1 MKALRKNEQSSLA
14 GVELTFKRE
23 VKGKVAMLSDAAQ
36 TELGDIKR
44 SRQVGLLRKGF
55 LEEGTFVLHL
65 RRRNTWINK

>member
-1 MKALRKNEQSSLA
+1 MKALRKKEQSSLV

-36 TELGDIKR
+36 TEVSDIKR

-55 LEEGTFVLHL
+55 LEEGTFVFALEKKKHL
-65 RRRNTWINK
+65 D